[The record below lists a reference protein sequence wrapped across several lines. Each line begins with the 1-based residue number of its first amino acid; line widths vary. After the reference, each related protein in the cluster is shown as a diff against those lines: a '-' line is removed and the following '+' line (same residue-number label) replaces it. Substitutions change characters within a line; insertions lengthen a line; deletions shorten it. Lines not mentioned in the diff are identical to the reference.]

1 MPETLPAS
9 FFVVGGTLRGD
20 ALSYI
25 ERGADQTLYRSLQA
39 GEICYV
45 LTARQMGKS
54 SLMVRTAARL
64 RENGARVAVLDLT
77 SLGQNLTAEQWYNGL
92 VERAGQQFRLEDE
105 VEDCWH
111 RFPQLGPMRRFMRV
125 ISDAILP
132 VQEGR
137 VVVFVDEIDAVRSL
151 PFSTDEFFAG
161 IRECFN
167 RRPSDPEIERLT
179 FCLLGVA
186 TPSDLIRDT
195 RTTPFNIGRRI
206 ELTDFTEQEAMPLVQ
221 GLGADDGAGSAI
233 LRRVIYWTGGHP
245 YLTQRLCQAVA
256 QESAVRNVSAVDRL
270 CRELFLSSRA
280 RDRDDNLLFV
290 RERMLR
296 SEVDTPGLLTIY
308 EQILDGKAV
317 KDDETSP
324 LISVLRL
331 SGITRVDNGILKV
344 RSRVYKEVFNHD
356 WVISN
361 MPGAELRRQRV
372 AYKRGLKR
380 AFAIVLALLMLGMAI
395 ELVNLYSEH
404 TIALF
409 ASKSPS
415 PPAFWASSRI
425 PVAGEQSQI
434 GGILL
439 RTGQPEVT
447 VFVDNFQFGRTSNSG
462 DLRIPLPPAAY
473 DIRLEKP
480 GFQALKVPVNVL
492 KDQESQIS
500 VKLERE
506 VIVLASFFVTGGVA
520 GATVRLDGREV
531 GQVQAD
537 GTFAHEASPGLH
549 AIELEKAGYLPVRT
563 QEGFALGKKIGIEG
577 RMQLDSASAE
587 AAAYAA
593 VADSTD
599 ASQLQQ
605 YLQKYADSKNAPQV
619 RSKLEDLDWK
629 KVSRTDLASL
639 DAFLQAHPQG
649 QHANEAHGLVDGLQ
663 NEQADYMSA
672 LKADNSESLQAFLT
686 RHPNSPYVEQVRGK
700 LSQLQDKEAVR
711 GVLHRYEE
719 AYNRKDLESIVT
731 LWPSC
736 PEAYRKVYRDSFRS
750 SDSPKLKLEM
760 EEPEIQGIV
769 ASVKGKLTRSGALS
783 SSSSFSAKL
792 IKQGDKWVI
801 QSGIL

>member
-1 MPETLPAS
+1 
-9 FFVVGGTLRGD
+9 
-20 ALSYI
+20 
-25 ERGADQTLYRSLQA
+25 
-39 GEICYV
+39 
-45 LTARQMGKS
+45 
-54 SLMVRTAARL
+54 
-64 RENGARVAVLDLT
+64 
-77 SLGQNLTAEQWYNGL
+77 
-92 VERAGQQFRLEDE
+92 
-105 VEDCWH
+105 
-111 RFPQLGPMRRFMRV
+111 
-125 ISDAILP
+125 
-132 VQEGR
+132 
-137 VVVFVDEIDAVRSL
+137 
-151 PFSTDEFFAG
+151 
-161 IRECFN
+161 
-167 RRPSDPEIERLT
+167 
-179 FCLLGVA
+179 
-186 TPSDLIRDT
+186 
-195 RTTPFNIGRRI
+195 
-206 ELTDFTEQEAMPLVQ
+206 
-221 GLGADDGAGSAI
+221 
-233 LRRVIYWTGGHP
+233 
-245 YLTQRLCQAVA
+245 
-256 QESAVRNVSAVDRL
+256 
-270 CRELFLSSRA
+270 
-280 RDRDDNLLFV
+280 
-290 RERMLR
+290 
-296 SEVDTPGLLTIY
+296 
-308 EQILDGKAV
+308 
-317 KDDETSP
+317 
-324 LISVLRL
+324 
-331 SGITRVDNGILKV
+331 
-344 RSRVYKEVFNHD
+344 
-356 WVISN
+356 
-361 MPGAELRRQRV
+361 
-372 AYKRGLKR
+372 
-380 AFAIVLALLMLGMAI
+380 
-395 ELVNLYSEH
+395 
-404 TIALF
+404 
-409 ASKSPS
+409 
-415 PPAFWASSRI
+415 
-425 PVAGEQSQI
+425 
-434 GGILL
+434 
-439 RTGQPEVT
+439 
-447 VFVDNFQFGRTSNSG
+447 
-462 DLRIPLPPAAY
+462 
-473 DIRLEKP
+473 
-480 GFQALKVPVNVL
+480 
-492 KDQESQIS
+492 
-500 VKLERE
+500 
-506 VIVLASFFVTGGVA
+506 
-520 GATVRLDGREV
+520 V